1 MAGVRGGQLQ
11 RLDADAPLE
20 QVVGALLQDGA
31 VIVHDLLRPDLVDAI
46 NMEVQ
51 PFVDAADPDM
61 RHLNPGVQVFHAQ
74 TRHVSGLAGKS
85 RTFATEVMVHPLLM
99 DLCDTILGPSCA
111 RYQLNLAHLLERLPG
126 AKTQFWHQDQIVW
139 NLVPEPKPELQLA
152 SVIALVD
159 FTADNGATRV
169 FLGSHRWEPGRYPSD
184 DEAVVA
190 EMPAGS
196 AIVYL
201 GSTFHGGGAHSG
213 TDPRRGVH
221 LSYTLGWLRTEENN
235 YLAVPPDVACQLPQQ
250 CQEVLGYAVHDA
262 IKRGGGYLGMLDLR
276 DPVELLQEG
285 WPTNIASDREHTNG
299 VESRSSP

>member
-1 MAGVRGGQLQ
+1 MSRARAGQLQ
-11 RLDADAPLE
+11 MVDADAPAE
-20 QVVGALLQDGA
+20 QVAAALAQDGA
-31 VIVHDLLRPDLVDAI
+31 VIVHELVSSDVVRAI
-46 NMEVQ
+46 NAEVQ
-51 PFVDAADPDM
+51 PYVDRADPDM
-61 RHLNPGVQVFHAQ
+61 RHLNPGVQLFHAQ

-85 RTFATEVMVHPLLM
+85 PTFATEVMIHPLLM
-99 DLCDTILGPSCA
+99 ALCDTVLGPSCA

-126 AKTQFWHQDQIVW
+126 AAAQFWHQDEIVW
-139 NLVPEPKPELQLA
+139 NLVPEPKPELQVA

-169 FLGSHRWEPGRYPSD
+169 FPGSHRWEAGRYPTN
-184 DEAVVA
+184 DEAVAA

-213 TDPRRGVH
+213 SEPRRGVH

-235 YLAVPPDVACQLPQQ
+235 YLAVPPELACRLPRP

-262 IKRGGGYLGMLDLR
+262 IERGGGYLGMLDLR
-276 DPVELLQEG
+276 DPIELFEEG
-285 WPTNIASDREHTNG
+285 WPGSTRRD
-299 VESRSSP
+299 

>member
-1 MAGVRGGQLQ
+1 MSPNRYGPLRQVEV
-11 RLDADAPLE
+11 DAPSD
-20 QVVGALLQDGA
+20 QVANVLLQDGA
-31 VIVHDLLRPDLVDAI
+31 VIVHDLLSREVVEAI
-46 NMEVQ
+46 NAEVQ
-51 PFVDAADPDM
+51 PFVDQADPDM

-85 RTFATEVMVHPLLM
+85 PTFATEVMIHPLLM
-99 DLCDTILGPSCA
+99 ALCDIVLGPSCA

-126 AKTQFWHQDQIVW
+126 ADDQFWHQDEIVW

-169 FLGSHRWEPGRYPSD
+169 FPGSHLWEAGRYPTAA
-184 DEAVVA
+184 EAVAA

-196 AIVYL
+196 AIIYL
-201 GSTFHGGGAHSG
+201 GSTFHGGGAHIGSE
-213 TDPRRGVH
+213 PRRGVH

-235 YLAVPPDVACQLPQQ
+235 YLAVPPELACRLPRE

-262 IKRGGGYLGMLDLR
+262 IERGGGYLGMLDLR
-276 DPVELLQEG
+276 DPIELFEEG
-285 WPTNIASDREHTNG
+285 WPGPHVD
-299 VESRSSP
+299 